1 MGAADAP
8 RMRFIACAIVVAI
21 GLLVL
26 WLMARLKRAE
36 AARHRAEREE
46 FARAIEAASSKREEQ
61 LLDNLRVAEAR
72 AASDQLTG
80 LPNRPAAEDAT
91 RRMLAHASRHGS
103 ACAVAMLDLDHFARV
118 NDTYGRE
125 AGDRLLVGVGNAMMS
140 AVRASDLVARV
151 GGDEFLV
158 VLPDT
163 DLRGGVVAL
172 EKLRSAI
179 AAVRLSSGPQ
189 HATASFG
196 LAVFPDDGH
205 EPAALMR
212 GAARALQDAKR
223 SGGDRV
229 RTLRTVEL
237 VSSADDV

>member
-1 MGAADAP
+1 
-8 RMRFIACAIVVAI
+8 MRFVACGIAVAI
-21 GLLVL
+21 GLLLL
-26 WLMARLKRAE
+26 WMLARRRRE
-36 AARHRAEREE
+36 DAARHRAEREA
-46 FARAIEAASSKREEQ
+46 FARAIEAERSEREA
-61 LLDNLRVAEAR
+61 LLRLAEAR
-72 AASDQLTG
+72 AASDPLTG
-80 LPNRPAAEDAT
+80 LPTRRAAEDAAERMVAYT
-91 RRMLAHASRHGS
+91 RRLGA

-125 AGDRLLVGVGNAMMS
+125 GGDRLLIGVGNAMMS

-151 GGDEFLV
+151 GDDEFLV

-179 AAVRLSSGPQ
+179 AAVRLRGGPQ

-196 LAVFPDDGH
+196 LAVFPDDGRD
-205 EPAALMR
+205 PAALIR
-212 GAARALQDAKR
+212 GAERALHDAKR

-237 VSSADDV
+237 VSSTDD